1 MGDLMS
7 VISKSIRILLIS
19 EHALVRAGLRLLL
32 EHHPGLRVVA
42 EARPGAEALSVAA
55 HEPSDIIL
63 LDLDHVED
71 RGLTLVPELLSTTP
85 GVRVLLLTALRDP
98 QVHLHAVRLGVMGV
112 VLKDGPPAE
121 LWEAIEKVAMG
132 EVWMGRPLIARVLH
146 MMTRPDR
153 ADTSTAEEV
162 NIGTVTARERDV
174 IGLVGQGLK
183 NRAIARRL
191 CISEATVRHHLTSI
205 FAKLHVEDRFALAL
219 YAYRHG
225 LAQAPC
231 HCLAHD
237 AWVSSNHASDTFN
250 D

>member
-1 MGDLMS
+1 MS
-7 VISKSIRILLIS
+7 AISKSIRILLIS

-32 EHHPGLRVVA
+32 EHRPGLQVVA
-42 EARPGAEALSVAA
+42 EARPNAEALAA
-55 HEPSDIIL
+55 ATREPADIIL
-63 LDLDHVED
+63 LDLDHGGDV
-71 RGLTLVPELLSTTP
+71 GLTLVPELLRITP
-85 GVRVLLLTALRDP
+85 GVHVLLLTALRDP

-112 VLKDGPPAE
+112 VLKDGPPEE
-121 LWEAIEKVAMG
+121 LWHAIEKVAMG

-146 MMTRPDR
+146 MMTHPDK
-153 ADTSTAEEV
+153 ADSSTAEDV
-162 NIGTVTARERDV
+162 NIATLTARERDV

-191 CISEATVRHHLTSI
+191 YISEATVRHHLTSI

-231 HCLAHD
+231 HCLARD
-237 AWVSSNHASDTFN
+237 AWVSSDKGSDTVRA
-250 D
+250 